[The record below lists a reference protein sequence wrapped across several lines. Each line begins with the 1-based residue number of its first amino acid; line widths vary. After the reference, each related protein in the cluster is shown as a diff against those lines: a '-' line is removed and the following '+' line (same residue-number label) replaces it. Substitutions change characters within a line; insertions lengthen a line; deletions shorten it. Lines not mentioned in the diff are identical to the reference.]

1 MESRSVSES
10 ESKWEIKKKNK
21 LWLGKFDYQLRSRVN
36 NIRRSSDNYISVIN
50 KFNNV
55 NSNNRSRESLKTLN
69 KFS

>member
-1 MESRSVSES
+1 MESWSVSES
-10 ESKWEIKKKNK
+10 ESKWEIKKKRK

-50 KFNNV
+50 KCNNM